1 MEIEAFLKK
10 ESLKLR
16 EIKDKYKMSVQCK
29 IKFRGRLIQQNPEK
43 LEVTPNINNKQEHL
57 DIILKIRGDQ

>member
-29 IKFRGRLIQQNPEK
+29 IKFRGRLIQ
-43 LEVTPNINNKQEHL
+43 EHL
-57 DIILKIRGDQ
+57 DIILNIRGDQ